1 MVRVIREKHKSDELP
16 PPPKPTWCPP
26 DETNNKDL
34 EAYKE
39 GYKAGFADGYKE
51 GFADKK

>member
-1 MVRVIREKHKSDELP
+1 MNIKSPLP
-16 PPPKPTWCPP
+16 QVPKPNYIPP
-26 DETNNKDL
+26 ASNSKKDL

-39 GYKAGFADGYKE
+39 GYKAGFADGYRE